1 MEEQERRRRLYARS
15 GELGRRRA
23 HLRHREAQG
32 GREDHLAANGFLLHE
47 RHGESHHRRGGR
59 FADCQR
65 PAGGQRDERL
75 HRQVV
80 RGRSGRRGLELRH
93 ELPVHHRRKQ
103 AAGGVSNRFRR
114 ALGRHELARS
124 VGHHEQPS
132 RRARD
137 GSRGV
142 PGQRQA
148 DHQQGS
154 GSGAHGDGRERLLRL
169 LQRAGSTGQAGSQLQ
184 RVLRNRTG
192 AEARGRRAAGHHRHE
207 RDAGRAR
214 AEDSGLPASH
224 HEQLHES
231 GGKRHADA
239 DASGD
244 NPGHGTAIRQH
255 GHRNARG

>member
-1 MEEQERRRRLYARS
+1 MEEQKRRRRLHARP
-15 GELGRRRA
+15 GELGRGRA

-32 GREDHLAANGFLLHE
+32 GREDHLAANGLLLHE

-59 FADCQR
+59 FADRQR

-93 ELPVHHRRKQ
+93 ELPIHHRRKQ
-103 AAGGVSNRFRR
+103 AAGGVSNRPRR

-137 GSRGV
+137 GSLGV

-154 GSGAHGDGRERLLRL
+154 GGGAHGDGRERLLRL

-192 AEARGRRAAGHHRHE
+192 AEARGRRAARHHRHE
-207 RDAGRAR
+207 RDAGRTR
-214 AEDSGLPASH
+214 PEDPGLPTSC

-231 GGKRHADA
+231 GGKCHANA

-244 NPGHGTAIRQH
+244 DPGHGAAFHQY